1 MALVTRLPVAVRS
14 RDFSLGES
22 DVEQPKTAKQS
33 GAANRPKNTKSG
45 SSSVAVTAVAFVAA
59 VAVAAI
65 GAWTY
70 LQVTE
75 LKQTVAALESTVQ
88 ASEQRVAMLT
98 EKVDGFQ
105 STASALPA
113 AAQAQL
119 EAQARA
125 FEEQIINS
133 GTSVLKSTIALAK
146 KEMLAFGGSGYRF
159 NMVEFDRRSCVA
171 GGTFSGELSDGSRL
185 DEEFEPNSM
194 VEVLES
200 RGDVR
205 GIPFYRVTVNGSEL
219 ASGGGAASFRHGSM
233 RIACK

>member
-1 MALVTRLPVAVRS
+1 MVIAFLAAL
-14 RDFSLGES
+14 
-22 DVEQPKTAKQS
+22 
-33 GAANRPKNTKSG
+33 
-45 SSSVAVTAVAFVAA
+45 
-59 VAVAAI
+59 AVAAI
-65 GAWTY
+65 GAWTC

-75 LKQTVAALESTVQ
+75 LKQTVATLEAAVR
-88 ASEQRVAMLT
+88 ASGQQVAELRQ
-98 EKVDGFQ
+98 EVGGFQ
-105 STASALPA
+105 NTASALPA

-119 EAQARA
+119 EDQAKA

-171 GGTFSGELSDGSRL
+171 GGTFSGELPDGTRL
-185 DEEFEPNSM
+185 EREFEPNSM

-205 GIPFYRVTVNGSEL
+205 GIPFYQVSVSGSAINGE
-219 ASGGGAASFRHGSM
+219 GGAARFRHGSI
-233 RIACK
+233 RIECK

>member
-1 MALVTRLPVAVRS
+1 MDEQQKTTKPV
-14 RDFSLGES
+14 
-22 DVEQPKTAKQS
+22 S
-33 GAANRPKNTKSG
+33 GATKPAGNNARPSGMAKRPKQTTGGG
-45 SSSVAVTAVAFVAA
+45 SSLTVLIIAFLAA
-59 VAVAAI
+59 VAVAAV

-75 LKQTVAALESTVQ
+75 LKHSVLVLESAVRE
-88 ASEQRVAMLT
+88 SERQVAELRQ
-98 EKVDGFQ
+98 EVGRFQ
-105 STASALPA
+105 NTASALPA

-185 DEEFEPNSM
+185 EEEFEPNAM

-205 GIPFYRVTVNGSEL
+205 GIPFYRVTVSGSEV